1 MFADGTFLDDKL
13 SKPHFKKV
21 ILIIFNFIFINN
33 TLEHYN

>member
-21 ILIIFNFIFINN
+21 ILIILNFINN
-33 TLEHYN
+33 K